1 MAIQLL
7 RKSIKRT
14 MNSYV
19 QLVSTPSAI
28 KAKTG
33 LSNGNQTISV
43 GPEMH
48 PSLLIHTQQARYVI
62 NAPEGL
68 QRLLT
73 QYKIKLSTQKYRAT
87 ILTRVNWSQTFG
99 GMPGMILT
107 YGDQY
112 TKALNETRDQ
122 SAMTG
127 QAKFARNLMEL
138 QKMRHTI
145 VAPSLVTKAL
155 TSMRSFLLRSDY
167 PLQTFEYGRDR
178 MICGVDASGSSSS
191 SDTWSD
197 GNITVHRI
205 ALWSSQYDSA
215 DHESQLMYDSAAYK
229 IDLKR
234 DRKMLATMFKTPKS
248 KSQSNSSD
256 SDQTSDSDSDGSTN
270 SSRQKRRRS
279 QSPVNRIRRL
289 SADSDQSSV
298 VPPRSESSILLIQMP
313 AKQPKFKA
321 DVAKQL
327 GVSGPQIRQ
336 LLTDGQVT
344 LNCGRVVTKDQ
355 VLEPQAPAAAF
366 MVIDIPSTHYLPSL
380 LQQQKLFVEK
390 VNNHDGSF
398 TVQSVFHILGGES
411 MLDGE
416 DLRIANDPSYKQFIK
431 DVFNDRVQH
440 IYVGKS
446 YGPQYNAFQSS
457 QLQLMKLNRLDSSI
471 YPIQNGDSDQ
481 NSSSLQL
488 GDNEH
493 LGLPLLKVDVSG
505 SSTYDNPESYRSI
518 VDKSESISYMKLMP
532 TEHKVQSYFDRRSE
546 LSALVSQCNTDS
558 DVTLQQLQQQQ
569 QKQQLQQS
577 MQLKKCVAFTGTGSM
592 LPSKY
597 RNVSGIVVFTGDD
610 EAMMLDCGEGTYG
623 QLLRLMGADSLADF
637 LTRKLRLLFISHMHA
652 DHQMG
657 IIRLLQEYNALR
669 SLIKSKE
676 QRVHNPLHIVG
687 PSMLFQFLKLYSKAD
702 QSLVMDDYIKFID
715 AQTLLEDRDATSDP
729 NLMSLYKN
737 FDITA
742 IRASIA
748 DHCPEAYG
756 ICVDTNTLIDADDD
770 SVTTAEQKKLVSIVY
785 SGDSRP
791 CSHLVERSF
800 APSSSE
806 VYSQSVAAYND
817 GVAEQQGPVGNAC
830 SDQSTSK
837 SQEKRHKILI
847 HECTFEDDMQ
857 REAEFRKHST
867 RGEAL
872 QMAQQMKASEL
883 LLTHY
888 SQRYPKF
895 SPGISPDV
903 AVDNEISGD
912 SIPVGNAFDLM
923 VVPFGQVHKLARHV
937 PALTAMFPIE
947 DDNDLDVIDE
957 DLISG
962 EVQTPSTKDHD
973 DDKEAKS

>member
-1 MAIQLL
+1 
-7 RKSIKRT
+7 

-28 KAKTG
+28 KTKTG
-33 LSNGNQTISV
+33 LSNGNQAISV

-48 PSLLIHTQQARYVI
+48 ASLLIHTQQARYVI

-122 SAMTG
+122 SAITG

-138 QKMRHTI
+138 QKMRHII
-145 VAPSLVTKAL
+145 VGPPLVTKAL

-178 MICGVDASGSSSS
+178 MICDADASSSS
-191 SDTWSD
+191 SKSDIWSD

-205 ALWSSQYDSA
+205 ALWASQDDSV
-215 DHESQLMYDSAAYK
+215 DHESKLMYDSAVCK
-229 IDLKR
+229 NDLKR
-234 DRKMLATMFKTPKS
+234 DRKMLATMFKTLNS
-248 KSQSNSSD
+248 QSQSNSSD
-256 SDQTSDSDSDGSTN
+256 SEQSSDSDGSTN

-289 SADSDQSSV
+289 SADSDQSPV
-298 VPPRSESSILLIQMP
+298 VPPRSESSVLLIQMP

-327 GVSGPQIRQ
+327 GVFGPQIRQ
-336 LLTDGQVT
+336 LLADGHVT
-344 LNCGRVVTKDQ
+344 LNCGRVVIKDQ
-355 VLEPQAPAAAF
+355 VLEPQTPAAAF
-366 MVIDIPSTHYLPSL
+366 MVIDVPSHRYLPSL
-380 LQQQKLFVEK
+380 LQQQKRIAEK
-390 VNNHDGSF
+390 VNNHGGYF

-416 DLRIANDPSYKQFIK
+416 DLRIANDPSYKQFMEN
-431 DVFNDRVQH
+431 VFNDNVQH

-446 YGPQYNAFQSS
+446 YGPEYNAFQSS
-457 QLQLMKLNRLDSSI
+457 QLQLMKLNRLDSCI
-471 YPIQNGDSDQ
+471 YPVQNGDFD
-481 NSSSLQL
+481 SSSNSLQL
-488 GDNEH
+488 GANEH

-505 SSTYDNPESYRSI
+505 SSTNNNHRCI
-518 VDKSESISYMKLMP
+518 VDESESISQLKSMP
-532 TEHKVQSYFDRRSE
+532 TEQKVKSYFDRRSE
-546 LSALVSQCNTDS
+546 LTALVSQCNTDS
-558 DVTLQQLQQQQ
+558 DITLEQQQQ
-569 QKQQLQQS
+569 RQQNQQLQQS

-597 RNVSGIVVFTGDD
+597 RNVSGIVVFTSDD

-637 LTRKLRLLFISHMHA
+637 LTRKLRMLFISHMHA

-669 SLIKSKE
+669 SLMLYKE
-676 QRVHNPLHIVG
+676 QQVHHPLHIVG
-687 PSMLFQFLKLYSKAD
+687 PSMLMQFLKLYSKAD
-702 QSLVMDDYIKFID
+702 KSLVMDNNIKFID
-715 AQTLLEDRDATSDP
+715 AQMLLEDCNATSDP
-729 NLMSLYKN
+729 SLMSLYKN
-737 FDITA
+737 YDINA
-742 IRASIA
+742 IRTSIA

-756 ICVDTNTLIDADDD
+756 ICVDTNTLFDDYD
-770 SVTTAEQKKLVSIVY
+770 SVTTVEQKKLVSIVY

-806 VYSQSVAAYND
+806 VQLQSVAGCND
-817 GVAEQQGPVGNAC
+817 GVTEQSDPVVNIR
-830 SDQSTSK
+830 SDYKSTSMP
-837 SQEKRHKILI
+837 QEKRHKILI

-872 QMAQQMKASEL
+872 QIAQQMKASEL

-895 SPGISPDV
+895 SPGISPTQG
-903 AVDNEISGD
+903 VDNEISGD
-912 SIPVGNAFDLM
+912 PIPVGNAFDLI

-947 DDNDLDVIDE
+947 DDNDFDAID
-957 DLISG
+957 DDRTSA
-962 EVQTPSTKDHD
+962 EVQSPSTIDLD
-973 DDKEAKS
+973 DDKEAKQ